1 MAERGATGYTFG
13 LAAASAPMPASRPP
27 TYRRWTWLSLRRPV
41 VACSAYAGAAVLF
54 TWPLAR
60 HLSSKLTGLPSSD
73 LGVYL
78 WNLWIFRHEL
88 LAGRSPL
95 FTSAIFSLDAPAN
108 LGQHNYTIFADI
120 LAVPLLSVFSLVTS
134 HNIVVLFNMV
144 AAATAMFLLA
154 FHVVRRPVIAWLA
167 GLLFG
172 FSPMLMARS
181 EIHPSLA
188 AAAPLPLFVFVLFR
202 LDAARSARWVA
213 AGGVTLA
220 WAAVSDPYYAI
231 YCGMLAAWYL
241 WTRAVEVRHSPWQWR
256 SSRFSI
262 QVVDGAI
269 AGLLAVSAAILATGG
284 TELALGSL
292 RVGLMTVYTPNLL
305 LMVAV
310 LLRVWLTLQ
319 PRFQLRPGSRW
330 PELTRLLSYAAFLG
344 AVLLSPIVHAIAARW
359 LDGAY
364 VATPVPW
371 RTSTPGADLMT
382 LFLPNP
388 NHPWLGAPWREW
400 LTGQPGGFAENVTSV
415 TVVAGA
421 VVLAAVWL
429 GRFRI
434 PRFWGGLALFAGS
447 LTLGPFIRVADVATY
462 LPTPWAV
469 LRYVPVI
476 GTARAP
482 ARFAVLLTLAF
493 AVLFA
498 LALAALADRR
508 AGLRRPVVALVGLL
522 LAIEL
527 CPAPRPLFDGTI
539 APVYAQIASD
549 PRDVRVLEL
558 PFGVRDGLSSF
569 GNFSAASQF
578 HQTLHGK
585 RLIGGYLS
593 RVSNRRF
600 EMVKRRPV
608 LAALAAL
615 SEGREVSPADL
626 DEATRRG
633 PVFVNAAGIGYV
645 VVDRLRASPA
655 LVALATSAFNLEKI
669 AEAGDR
675 ELYRP
680 RASAPVTASMSA
692 RDPAGAPT
700 SPPTGRPGGQQ

>member
-1 MAERGATGYTFG
+1 MRTSF
-13 LAAASAPMPASRPP
+13 
-27 TYRRWTWLSLRRPV
+27 RRPV
-41 VACSAYAGAAVLF
+41 AAFAAYAGAAVLF

-78 WNLWIFRHEL
+78 WNLWVFRREL
-88 LAGRSPL
+88 MAGHSPL
-95 FTSAIFSLDAPAN
+95 STSAIFSLDAPTSLA
-108 LGQHNYTIFADI
+108 QHNYTIFADI

-134 HNIVVLFNMV
+134 HNLIVLFNMV

-154 FHVVRRPVIAWLA
+154 SHVVRRPAIAWLA

-202 LDAARSARWVA
+202 LDAARSAHWVV

-231 YCGMLAAWYL
+231 YCGVLAAWYL
-241 WTRAVEVRHSPWQWR
+241 WTRAVEVRCSPWQWR
-256 SSRFSI
+256 SSQVSI

-269 AGLLAVSAAILATGG
+269 AGLVAVSATILATGG
-284 TELALGSL
+284 TELALGSV
-292 RVGLMTVYTPNLL
+292 RVGLTTVYTPNLL

-310 LLRVWLTLQ
+310 LLRIWLTLQ

-330 PELTRLLSYAAFLG
+330 PELTRLLLYAALLA
-344 AVLLSPIVHAIAARW
+344 AVLLSPILYAISTGW
-359 LDGAY
+359 LGGAY
-364 VATPVPW
+364 VATPVQW
-371 RTSTPGADLMT
+371 RTSTPGVDLIT
-382 LFLPNP
+382 FFLPNP

-415 TVVAGA
+415 TLVAAG

-429 GRFRI
+429 ARFRI
-434 PRFWGGLALFAGS
+434 PRFWGGLALLAGS
-447 LTLGPFIRVADVATY
+447 LTLGPFIRVADVSTY
-462 LPTPWAV
+462 LPTPWAA
-469 LRYVPVI
+469 LRYAPVI
-476 GTARAP
+476 GAARAP
-482 ARFAVLLTLAF
+482 ARFAVLLTLAV

-558 PFGVRDGLSSF
+558 PFGVRDGLNSF
-569 GNFSAASQF
+569 GDFSAAAQF

-600 EMVKRRPV
+600 EMARRRPV
-608 LAALAAL
+608 LAVLAAL
-615 SEGREVSPADL
+615 SERREVSPVEL
-626 DEATRRG
+626 EEARRRG
-633 PVFVNAAGIGYV
+633 AEFVATARLGYV
-645 VVDRLRASPA
+645 VVDRSRASQA
-655 LVALATSAFNLEKI
+655 LVAFATSAFSLEKI
-669 AEAGDR
+669 GEADER

-680 RASAPVTASMSA
+680 RPPASNTAAVSEP
-692 RDPAGAPT
+692 DTAG
-700 SPPTGRPGGQQ
+700 PPIPPRAGQQGGRQ

>member
-1 MAERGATGYTFG
+1 
-13 LAAASAPMPASRPP
+13 MPVTSPP
-27 TYRRWTWLSLRRPV
+27 THRRWTRPSPRCLVTV
-41 VACSAYAGAAVLF
+41 VAAYAAAAVLF
-54 TWPLAR
+54 TWPLVR
-60 HLSSKLTGLPSSD
+60 NLSTKLTGLPSSD

-78 WNLWIFRHEL
+78 WNLWVFRHEL
-88 LAGRSPL
+88 LVGHSPL

-108 LGQHNYTIFADI
+108 LGQHNYTIFADL
-120 LAVPLLSVFSLVTS
+120 LAVPLLSVFNLVAS

-144 AAATAMFLLA
+144 AAGTAMFLLA
-154 FHVVRRPVIAWLA
+154 LHVVRRPVIAWLA

-188 AAAPLPLFVFVLFR
+188 AAAPIPLFVFILFR
-202 LDAARSARWVA
+202 LDATRSARWVV

-220 WAAVSDPYYAI
+220 WAAVSDPYYVI

-241 WTRAVEVRHSPWQWR
+241 WTKAVEVRYSRWQWR

-262 QVVDGAI
+262 QVVDGAM
-269 AGLLAVSAAILATGG
+269 AGLLLVSATILATGG
-284 TELALGSL
+284 TVFTVGSL
-292 RVGLMTVYTPNLL
+292 RVGLTTVYTPNLVL
-305 LMVAV
+305 AFAV

-319 PRFQLRPGSRW
+319 PAFGLRSGSGWPG
-330 PELTRLLSYAAFLG
+330 LARLLSYAALFG
-344 AVLLSPIVHAIAARW
+344 AVLLSPILHAIATRW

-371 RTSTPGADLMT
+371 RTSTPGADLLT
-382 LFLPNP
+382 LVMPNP
-388 NHPWLGAPWREW
+388 NHPWFGAPWREW

-415 TVVAGA
+415 TVVAAA

-429 GRFRI
+429 VRFRI
-434 PRFWGGLALFAGS
+434 PGFWGGLALIAGS

-469 LRYVPVI
+469 LRYVPII
-476 GTARAP
+476 GAARAP
-482 ARFAVLLTLAF
+482 ARFAVLLTLAV

-508 AGLRRPVVALVGLL
+508 TGLRRPVIALVGLL
-522 LAIEL
+522 LAFEL

-539 APVYAQIASD
+539 AEVYAQIASD

-569 GNFSAASQF
+569 GDFSAASQF

-600 EMVKRRPV
+600 EMIKRRPV
-608 LAALAAL
+608 LAVLAAL
-615 SEGREVSPADL
+615 SEGRDVSPAAL
-626 DEATRRG
+626 EEARRRG
-633 PVFVNAAGIGYV
+633 PVFVDAAGIGYV

-655 LVALATSAFNLEKI
+655 LVALATSALNLEKI
-669 AEAGDR
+669 AEAGHR

-680 RASAPVTASMSA
+680 RAPAPVTASMSVQDA
-692 RDPAGAPT
+692 AAPIAP
-700 SPPTGRPGGQQ
+700 STGRPGGQQ